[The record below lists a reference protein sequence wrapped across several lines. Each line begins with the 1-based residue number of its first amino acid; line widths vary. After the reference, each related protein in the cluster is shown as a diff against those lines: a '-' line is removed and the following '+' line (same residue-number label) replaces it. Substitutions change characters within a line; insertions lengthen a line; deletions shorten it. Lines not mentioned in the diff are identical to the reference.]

1 MEAVQPAGGSVTQSR
16 EDLSFDSPRLVALR
30 AGPGHAA
37 QIQACFEGAPDYFAR
52 TEGKL
57 PGPDAAIQLLADAE
71 VDPSR
76 RLYLLVPGAGPLAG
90 GPAVGVLDLHLDY
103 PEPGTVQIG
112 LLLFREACQGL
123 GYGKE
128 TTSAIEV
135 ALARAGY
142 RTLRLSV
149 VDENLDAKLFWQ
161 RLGFA
166 EVGRLDRGVTVYE
179 KPLGSR

>member
-1 MEAVQPAGGSVTQSR
+1 MTSEEV
-16 EDLSFDSPRLVALR
+16 EDVEELTLDGPRLR
-30 AGPGHAA
+30 AEKATGRHAA

-57 PGPDAAIQLLADAE
+57 PGPDAAVQLLADAE
-71 VDPSR
+71 IDDHR
-76 RLYLLVPGAGPLAG
+76 RVFALVPRVG

-103 PEPGTVQIG
+103 PEPATAQIG

-128 TTSAIEV
+128 TTAAVEA

-142 RTLRLSV
+142 RALRLSV
-149 VDENLDAKLFWQ
+149 VDENTEAKLFWE
-161 RLGFA
+161 RLGFSI
-166 EVGRLDRGVTVYE
+166 VGRLDRGVTVYE
-179 KPLGSR
+179 KMLR

>member
-1 MEAVQPAGGSVTQSR
+1 MEVVQPASGTGPQSR
-16 EDLSFDSPRLVALR
+16 EDLAFDGPRLVALR
-30 AGPGHAA
+30 ARPGHAS

-57 PGPDAAIQLLADAE
+57 PGPDTAIQLLADTE

-76 RLYLLVPGAGPLAG
+76 RVYLLIRRSGPLAG

-103 PEPGTVQIG
+103 PEPATVQIG

-128 TTSAIEV
+128 TTATVEA

-179 KPLGSR
+179 KPLSRP

>member
-1 MEAVQPAGGSVTQSR
+1 MGPPQTDTTETSPLVLDG
-16 EDLSFDSPRLVALR
+16 PRLR
-30 AGPGHAA
+30 AIPATGRHAA

-57 PGPDAAIQLLADAE
+57 PGDDAAIQLLADAE
-71 VDPSR
+71 VDDHR
-76 RLYLLVPGAGPLAG
+76 RIYVLVPRVG

-103 PEPGTVQIG
+103 PEPGTAQIG

-128 TTSAIEV
+128 TTAAVEA
-135 ALARAGY
+135 ALAGAGY
-142 RTLRLSV
+142 RALRLSV
-149 VDENLDAKLFWQ
+149 VDENTEAKLFWE

-166 EVGRLDRGVTVYE
+166 IVGRLDRGVTVYE
-179 KPLGSR
+179 KPLR